1 MATPQWILMQ
11 HRLEPSRKT
20 VESQYEINTKK
31 RQREAVRSAIKKGVL
46 KVLDQAF
53 LEDTSVSISAGR

>member
-11 HRLEPSRKT
+11 HRLEPSRKSM
-20 VESQYEINTKK
+20 ESQYEINTKK

-46 KVLDQAF
+46 KVLDQTL
-53 LEDTSVSISAGR
+53 LEETKVRKTA